1 MNNLPKRVA
10 ELFAELLQVP
20 LPERDTCLVRVCGE
34 DEALRQRLKNL
45 LAANDELGDFL
56 EKPLLKM
63 SEKPGDP
70 QLAILYTLVVVTIIL
85 LGGGPLSLDLKLQK
99 TRTLNLKGTTP

>member
-34 DEALRQRLKNL
+34 DE
-45 LAANDELGDFL
+45 
-56 EKPLLKM
+56 
-63 SEKPGDP
+63 GDP

-85 LGGGPLSLDLKLQK
+85 LGSGPLSLDLKLQK